1 VLTSKRIAVFV
12 VALVGC
18 GSIAPL
24 RAQPGW
30 STRGEAGFVAARGN
44 TSTQSA
50 NLKFEIVRESHKWKN
65 TFGASGLYGKT
76 SAIQSAQRWDARDQ
90 LDYLFSERS
99 FWFGG
104 VRYEDDRYSGFD
116 YQESF
121 STGVGRKFI
130 DTENTK
136 LAAQLGVGYRALAP
150 EDLVRDETGEV
161 VARIAG
167 SRDSDLVGNGALA
180 FEHSF
185 NNATKALYSLL
196 VESGKTNT
204 LTKNDLALQVKMTR
218 VLAISLGV
226 SVRYNSF
233 PQDGLKKT
241 DTLST
246 VNIVYVS
253 KPGA

>member
-1 VLTSKRIAVFV
+1 
-12 VALVGC
+12 VGF
-18 GSIAPL
+18 GSVAPL
-24 RAQPGW
+24 QAQPGW
-30 STRGEAGFVAARGN
+30 STRGEAGFVASRGN
-44 TSTQSA
+44 TSTESA
-50 NLKFEIVRESHKWKN
+50 NLKFEFVRESHKWKN
-65 TFGASGLYGKT
+65 TFATSGLYGKS

-90 LDYLFSERS
+90 VDYSFSERS

-104 VRYEDDRYSGFD
+104 VRYEDDRFSGFD
-116 YQESF
+116 YQESV
-121 STGVGRKFI
+121 SVGLGRKFI
-130 DTENTK
+130 DSENTK
-136 LAAQLGVGYRALAP
+136 LAAQLGFGYRALAP
-150 EDLVRDETGEV
+150 EELVRDETGAV
-161 VARIAG
+161 IARIAG
-167 SRDSDLVGNGALA
+167 ARDSDLVGNGAFT

-185 NNATKALYSLL
+185 NNATKVLDSLL

-246 VNIVYVS
+246 VNLVYVS
-253 KPGA
+253 KPGP